1 MDVLWQNLRYGFRV
15 LAKSPGFALMAV
27 LTLAIGIGANTSIFT
42 VLNSV
47 LLRPLPYRQPDR
59 LLIVSERD
67 SKFDD
72 ESVAYQNFTD
82 WRAQNHSFED
92 LALFRRRDY
101 TITGDRG
108 PEHINGREVS
118 AGFFTLLGV
127 HPALG
132 RDILPEEDRA
142 GSEPVA
148 LISYGLWQ
156 RRFGG
161 REDVVGKTVHLT
173 AGTNDR
179 NYTVVG
185 VAPRDFWFYTP
196 SDVFVAIGATNEM
209 WLKQRMER
217 EGSRAIGR
225 LKPAV
230 NAAQAR
236 ADLGTIAKQLA
247 SDYPEANADHGVS
260 IVPILDYTVSELRK
274 TLTLLFGAVTFLLLI
289 ACVNVANLL
298 LSRVAPRQRELAI
311 RTALGAS
318 RRRVAAQLLTESV
331 LLSVLGGIAGLGVA
345 WFGTKALLKAVPQ
358 SLPRVETIGLDLTVA
373 LFLLGTCVATGI
385 LFGLAPV
392 WQSLRSNVNVTL
404 KEGSRGSG
412 GTRHHRLQNVLVV
425 SELALAL
432 VLLVGSGL
440 TIRTMNQLGKVDPGF
455 QPDNVVTF
463 SLGFSRLHYDEP
475 AQVRTL
481 FKNVIDRLGS
491 AAGVEA
497 VASTTDLMME
507 DDSEAPFYVVERPK
521 PDPKDYRWSIFYLT
535 SPKYLQTMGI
545 RLLRGRFFNDHD
557 DLSSPNVMVVD
568 EELAR
573 SVFPNEDPIGHHL
586 ILPFPGAEQPREIVG
601 IVQHVKHWGL
611 ARDATATIRSEF
623 YMPVTQIPDK
633 LYTLVG
639 GMSFA
644 ARTRLEPEAARA
656 TIARELKAIDSDISV
671 YNVQTMNEI
680 IRTSLARERFT
691 ALLLALFA
699 GAALL
704 LGAIGTYG
712 VLSYAVS
719 QRTHE
724 MGLRM
729 ALGAG
734 TPEILRLVLGR
745 STRLIAAGTAIGLAA
760 AFGFSRLMSGILYG
774 ISPKDP
780 VTFAS
785 VTPVLVLVAFA
796 ACYIPA
802 RRATKVDPIIALRYE

>member
-1 MDVLWQNLRYGFRV
+1 MDILWQNLRYGFRM
-15 LAKSPGFALMAV
+15 LARSPGFALMAV

-47 LLRPLPYRQPDR
+47 LLRPLPYREPDR
-59 LLIVSERD
+59 LMILSERD
-67 SKFDD
+67 SKFED
-72 ESVAYQNFTD
+72 ESVAYENFTD
-82 WRAQNHSFED
+82 WRAQNRSFEA
-92 LALFRRRDY
+92 LALWRRRDY

-118 AGFFTLLGV
+118 AGFFTLLGLQPV
-127 HPALG
+127 VG
-132 RDILPEEDRA
+132 RDIRPEEDHEGA
-142 GSEPVA
+142 DPVV
-148 LISYGLWQ
+148 LLSYGLWQ

-161 REDVVGKTVHLT
+161 RDDVIGKTIRLT
-173 AGTNDR
+173 AGVNDR

-185 VAPRDFWFYTP
+185 VAPKNFWFYTP

-225 LKPAV
+225 LRPGV
-230 NAAQAR
+230 SAAQAR

-247 SDYPEANADHGVS
+247 TAYPEANADHGVS
-260 IVPILDYTVSELRK
+260 IFRILDYTVSDIRG
-274 TLTLLFGAVTFLLLI
+274 TLKLLFGAVAFLLLI

-318 RRRVAAQLLTESV
+318 RKRVAGQLLTESV

-345 WFGTKALLKAVPQ
+345 WAGTRALLRAMPQ
-358 SLPRVETIGLDLTVA
+358 SLPRSETIGIDTNVA
-373 LFLLGTCVATGI
+373 LFLLITCVATGI

-404 KEGSRGSG
+404 KEGSHGSG
-412 GTRHHRLQNVLVV
+412 GSRHHRLQNVLVV

-432 VLLVGSGL
+432 VLLVCSGL
-440 TIRTMNQLGKVDPGF
+440 TIRTLDKLGRVDPGF

-463 SLGFSRLHYDEP
+463 SLGFSRLHYDQP
-475 AQVRTL
+475 AKVRAL
-481 FKNVIDRLGS
+481 FKNVIDRLENT
-491 AAGVEA
+491 AGVEA
-497 VASTTDLMME
+497 AASTTDLMMS
-507 DDSEAPFYVVERPK
+507 DDSEAPFYVGERPK

-545 RLLRGRFFNDHD
+545 RLLRGRFFNEHD
-557 DLSSPNVMVVD
+557 DLTAPNVMVID

-573 SVFPNEDPIGHHL
+573 TVFPNQDPLGQHL
-586 ILPFPGAEQPREIVG
+586 IIPFPGADQPREIVG

-611 ARDATATIRSEF
+611 AQDATAKIRSEF
-623 YMPVTQIPDK
+623 YMPTAQIPDK
-633 LYTLVG
+633 LYSLVS
-639 GMSFA
+639 GMTFA

-656 TIARELKAIDSDISV
+656 AIAHELNAIDSDMPV
-671 YNVQTMNEI
+671 YNVLTMNEI
-680 IRTSLARERFT
+680 IRTSLARQRFAT
-691 ALLLALFA
+691 LLFGLFA
-699 GAALL
+699 AAALL

-724 MGLRM
+724 MGIRM
-729 ALGAG
+729 ALGASA
-734 TPEILRLVLGR
+734 PDILRLVLERGAQ
-745 STRLIAAGTAIGLAA
+745 LIAVGAAIGLLA
-760 AFGFSRLMSGILYG
+760 AFGFSRFLAGLLYG
-774 ISPKDP
+774 VTARDP
-780 VTFAS
+780 ATFAAVS
-785 VTPVLVLVAFA
+785 LVLVAVAIA